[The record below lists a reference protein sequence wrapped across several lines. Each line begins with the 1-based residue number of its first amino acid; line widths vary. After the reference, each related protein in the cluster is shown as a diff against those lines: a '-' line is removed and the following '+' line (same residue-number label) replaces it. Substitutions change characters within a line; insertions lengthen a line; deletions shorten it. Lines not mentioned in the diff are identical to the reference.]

1 MKTSTN
7 NILSTFTNESPK
19 SNNLNNVNTYS
30 SSKLL
35 KTYNTANY
43 NFRKYSSINLQTTT
57 SKNQTISSS
66 NSKIL
71 PTSYI
76 SCSTLQSGIAS
87 YSIPKTRRF
96 KDSYKVSYCE
106 SIYSLPELKSTG
118 VSIGNSTRKHLFD
131 EKFNVPSVHDYVH
144 TSVFEENVK
153 KKKGYSISNKIKIK
167 VKLLGFDFVYN

>member
-1 MKTSTN
+1 
-7 NILSTFTNESPK
+7 
-19 SNNLNNVNTYS
+19 
-30 SSKLL
+30 
-35 KTYNTANY
+35 
-43 NFRKYSSINLQTTT
+43 LQTTI

-71 PTSYI
+71 PTTYI

-131 EKFNVPSVHDYVH
+131 KKFNVPSVHDYVH

-167 VKLLGFDFVYN
+167 VKLLGFYFVNILIFAKKGIITIFNWKAFVFLIFNLSNLYKINFNLFNFNFFLFI